1 MLSDHRNFVT
11 YITVSV
17 VSVLGSSVGRVF
29 ASYASVSRDR
39 PSVPKLILPEICPFP
54 LTQEGLVVSY

>member
-1 MLSDHRNFVT
+1 MT

-17 VSVLGSSVGRVF
+17 VSLLGSSVGRVF

-39 PSVPKLILPEICPFP
+39 PSVPKLILPEMCPFP
-54 LTQEGLVVSY
+54 LTQEGLVVSTDVKKYG

>member
-1 MLSDHRNFVT
+1 MT

-39 PSVPKLILPEICPFP
+39 HSVPKLILPEMCPFP